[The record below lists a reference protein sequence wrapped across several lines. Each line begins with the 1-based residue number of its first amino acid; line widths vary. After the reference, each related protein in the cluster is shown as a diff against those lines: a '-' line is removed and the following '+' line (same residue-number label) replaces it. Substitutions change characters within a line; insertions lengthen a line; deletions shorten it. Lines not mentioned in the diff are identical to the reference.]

1 MQQIL
6 QEMDRSKKIFIMLTK
21 FNEEIEKYRRF
32 LLIAK
37 SPDQVEFLNQE
48 IQKRNFAIAKLQA
61 EYDAL
66 AQSARNRAAS
76 RTASSAASSAA
87 TSSARLPGRK
97 NANRNNGATKRWSCE
112 GGICGWI
119 FGSKTRKLT
128 AETAQNAAAQA
139 AANAAVQAAQAAR
152 AARLAQAAAAQAAEQ
167 AEINAEVNALA
178 ATLPRGPPL
187 EGADAELAAQVAQL
201 EAEVAAG
208 QHGPLGSLEPEHQAI
223 QEDINRGAQQIQ
235 GLTNTLIGL
244 RKRGGKRKTSKLRKT
259 RKQKKNRVLK

>member
-76 RTASSAASSAA
+76 RAA

-187 EGADAELAAQVAQL
+187 EGVDAELAAQVAQL